1 MSEEDKKPDAKGED
15 EGEGKKSGKW
25 STGAK
30 VGAAVGSAA
39 VAAALL
45 YAGRHKMRKIDEQK
59 SADPKTRYENEPEDE
74 DETGD
79 DKE

>member
-1 MSEEDKKPDAKGED
+1 MSDDDKKPDAKEDGED
-15 EGEGKKSGKW
+15 KKSGKW

-39 VAAALL
+39 VAAALM

-59 SADPKTRYENEPEDE
+59 TGSSKTRYENEPVDDDE
-74 DETGD
+74 AGD
-79 DKE
+79 DAE

>member
-1 MSEEDKKPDAKGED
+1 MSDDDKKPDAKE
-15 EGEGKKSGKW
+15 EGADKKSGKW

-39 VAAALL
+39 IAAALM

-59 SADPKTRYENEPEDE
+59 SADAKTRYENEPEDE
-74 DETGD
+74 ADSGD
-79 DKE
+79 SEE